1 MNRDPKKKAYIR
13 RKLKNNF
20 WQELSAEH
28 KAGFKKKWKNA
39 SKLEKKIIKA
49 FWINC
54 GKAVLKETKVFQ
66 IYKNYF

>member
-28 KAGFKKKWKNA
+28 KAGYKNMKKCVKIRK
-39 SKLEKKIIKA
+39 KLIKA
-49 FWINC
+49 YLNKLSQSSIERNK
-54 GKAVLKETKVFQ
+54 G
-66 IYKNYF
+66 I